1 MRKKKQLSRRTQT
14 YLRELLWIP
23 GEANIEADQV
33 LRLDE
38 SPELDNLFAPN
49 LVAGVLDRLSM
60 SSIETAPKKIQ
71 KQQSMPDFEL
81 EEIMGEFDLD
91 DEGNYIIMEGPAGL
105 VDKMDRPVN
114 RRGYL
119 SDVRGN
125 VITHQGRVVFKAKE
139 LDSDDE
145 IPAKFVFEKRK
156 ANLIT
161 IDQQEEM
168 KVQGYGHGPGDDKD
182 ETMTGL
188 HADDVTDQNIDDL
201 LNLITKKVV
210 PEKYNQFNPD
220 SSKQSKVAESY
231 RN

>member
-1 MRKKKQLSRRTQT
+1 M
-14 YLRELLWIP
+14 
-23 GEANIEADQV
+23 
-33 LRLDE
+33 DE

-71 KQQSMPDFEL
+71 KQPSMPDFEL

-125 VITHQGRVVFKAKE
+125 VITHRGRVVFKAKE

-161 IDQQEEM
+161 ID
-168 KVQGYGHGPGDDKD
+168 
-182 ETMTGL
+182 
-188 HADDVTDQNIDDL
+188 
-201 LNLITKKVV
+201 
-210 PEKYNQFNPD
+210 
-220 SSKQSKVAESY
+220 
-231 RN
+231 

>member
-71 KQQSMPDFEL
+71 KQPSMPDFEL

-125 VITHQGRVVFKAKE
+125 VITHRGRVVFKAKE

-161 IDQQEEM
+161 ID
-168 KVQGYGHGPGDDKD
+168 
-182 ETMTGL
+182 
-188 HADDVTDQNIDDL
+188 
-201 LNLITKKVV
+201 
-210 PEKYNQFNPD
+210 
-220 SSKQSKVAESY
+220 
-231 RN
+231 